1 MTDAQKKFVELE
13 QKRKQFLEEF
23 DAALLAVAEE
33 TGIGNYFQ
41 SDDGVVYKIVTPA
54 GRWVKF
60 DLVSYVR
67 TKHEGEERGNLSSKE
82 AEIAGFKVKQ

>member
-1 MTDAQKKFVELE
+1 MTDAQRKFVELE

-23 DAALLAVAEE
+23 DAALQAVAEE

-41 SDDGVVYKIVTPA
+41 DSDNVVYKIITPI

-60 DLVSYVR
+60 DSVSYLR
-67 TKHEGEERGNLSSKE
+67 TKRADERQGTLSVKE
-82 AEIAGFKVKQ
+82 AEEHGFEV

>member
-23 DAALLAVAEE
+23 DAALQAVADEIR
-33 TGIGNYFQ
+33 TGGYFQ
-41 SDDGVVYKIVTPA
+41 DSDGVVYKIVTPT

-60 DLVSYVR
+60 DTVSYLR
-67 TKHEGEERGNLSSKE
+67 TKRGDERQGTLSVKE
-82 AEIAGFKVKQ
+82 ATEHGFEIQ

>member
-41 SDDGVVYKIVTPA
+41 SDDQVVYKIITPT
-54 GRWVKF
+54 GRYVKF
-60 DLVSYVR
+60 DTVSYLR
-67 TKHEGEERGNLSSKE
+67 TKRGDERQGTLSAKE
-82 AEIAGFKVKQ
+82 ATEHGFEV